1 MTKFSLEAKVGF
13 FVIIAIAL
21 LGFMAVKLNKFS
33 FMKNEGYPLY
43 VYFDSASGLAKDVQV
58 EIAGVEVG
66 RVGAIALE
74 NGKAKITLE
83 IDYNVRL
90 TKDVQALIRTRG
102 ILGDKFIELLPG
114 SYAAPP
120 LEAGGRITRTTPSTD
135 IDTLMNVLGEVAR
148 DIKQLTGAFSKVL
161 GGEAGEASL
170 KSIVDNT
177 KSLVE
182 TLNRTVA
189 ANQQDLSRMV
199 SNLAD
204 FSETLKKVGDANQ
217 GDIGPTITALRSTA
231 EQMQF
236 LVQNLNQVAMKINSG
251 QGSIGKLVNDSEV
264 LDNLNGA
271 IASLRAIGDK
281 LNSSQGTLGKLLNE
295 PQTADSIDQTM
306 GSLQA
311 ITAKINRGEGSLGKL
326 VNEDATVEN
335 LNTALDGINKYLSK
349 QDTLQ
354 TYLDFRSEYLFDS
367 SEAKTYLSLKIQPR
381 EDKYYLLQL
390 VDDPRGKEEVTDI
403 TRTITGTTPSSTTE
417 HRVETKKNEFK
428 FSAQI
433 AKRYYDLVLR
443 GGLFESTGGVAAD
456 YYLWND
462 RLMLSMEAFDFDPD
476 ENVHLKFKLD
486 FVPFKHVYVT
496 AGFDDFIS
504 SEGNRSLFIGAGI
517 NFMDDDIKTLLT
529 NLPIPTD

>member
-13 FVIIAIAL
+13 FVIIAIAI
-21 LGFMAVKLNKFS
+21 LGFMAFKLNKFS
-33 FMKNEGYPLY
+33 FIKDQGYPLY

-66 RVGAIALE
+66 RVRAIVLE
-74 NGKAKITLE
+74 NGKAKVTLQ
-83 IDYNVRL
+83 IDSNVKL
-90 TKDVQALIRTRG
+90 SKDVSALIRTRG
-102 ILGDKFIELLPG
+102 ILGDKYIELTPG
-114 SYAAPP
+114 SYAAP
-120 LEAGGRITRTTPSTD
+120 LLQAGGRITRTTPSMD

-170 KSIVDNT
+170 KTIVDNA

-189 ANQQDLSRMV
+189 ANQKDLTRMV

-204 FSETLKKVGDANQ
+204 FSEILKEVGDANR
-217 GDIGPTITALRSTA
+217 GAIGPTISALRSTA
-231 EQMQF
+231 EQMQY
-236 LVQNLNQVAMKINSG
+236 LVKNINQVVTKINSG

-281 LNSSQGTLGKLLNE
+281 LNQGRGTLGKLLNE
-295 PQTADSIDQTM
+295 PQTAQSIDQTM

-311 ITAKINRGEGSLGKL
+311 ITAKINRGEGTLGKL
-326 VNEDATVEN
+326 VNDDATVEN
-335 LNTALDGINKYLSK
+335 LNTALEGINKFLSK

-354 TYLDFRSEYLFDS
+354 THLDFRSEYLFDS
-367 SEAKTYLSLKIQPR
+367 SQAKTYLSLKIQPR

-390 VDDPRGKEEVTDI
+390 IDDPRGKDEITDI
-403 TRTITGTTPSSTTE
+403 TRTTNGTTTTE
-417 HRVETKKNEFK
+417 HIVENKKSKFK

-456 YYLWND
+456 YYFFND

-476 ENVHLKFKLD
+476 ENAHLKFKVD
-486 FVPFKHVYVT
+486 FVPFKHIYVT
-496 AGFDDFIS
+496 AGVDDFIS
-504 SEGNRSLFIGAGI
+504 STGYQSMFIGAGI
-517 NFMDDDIKTLLT
+517 SFQDEDIKTLLS

>member
-33 FMKNEGYPLY
+33 FLKDDGYPLY

-58 EIAGVEVG
+58 EIAGVQVG

-74 NGKAKITLE
+74 NGQAKVTLH
-83 IDYNVRL
+83 IDSNVKL
-90 TKDVQALIRTRG
+90 TKDVSALIRTRG
-102 ILGDKFIELLPG
+102 ILGDKFIELTPG
-114 SYAAPP
+114 SYAAPV
-120 LEAGGRITRTTPSTD
+120 LAAGGRITHTTPSTD

-161 GGEAGEASL
+161 GGESGEASL
-170 KSIVDNT
+170 KTIVDNAT
-177 KSLVE
+177 SLVE
-182 TLNRTVA
+182 TLNRAVA

-217 GDIGPTITALRSTA
+217 GDIGPTISALRSTA
-231 EQMQF
+231 EHMQY
-236 LVQNLNQVAMKINSG
+236 LAKNLNQVVTKINSG
-251 QGSIGKLVNDSEV
+251 QGSIGKLVNNSEV

-281 LNSSQGTLGKLLNE
+281 LNKGQGSLGKLLNE
-295 PQTADSIDQTM
+295 PETADSLDQTM

-311 ITAKINRGEGSLGKL
+311 ITAKINRGEGTLGKL

-335 LNTALDGINKYLSK
+335 LNTAIDGINKFLSK

-354 TYLDFRSEYLFDS
+354 TELDFRSEYLFNS
-367 SEAKTYLSLKIQPR
+367 SQAKTYLSLKIKPR

-390 VDDPRGKEEVTDI
+390 VDDPRGKDEITDI
-403 TRTITGTTPSSTTE
+403 SRTITGTTTSTTTE
-417 HRVETKKNEFK
+417 HRVENKKSEFK

-456 YYLWND
+456 YYFFND

-476 ENVHLKFKLD
+476 ENVHLKFKMD
-486 FVPFKHVYVT
+486 FVPFKHIYVT
-496 AGFDDFIS
+496 GGVDDIIS
-504 SEGNRSLFIGAGI
+504 NSGRQSMFFGAGLT
-517 NFMDDDIKTLLT
+517 FQDEDIKTLLS